1 MISEEGKERA
11 RLLAVDLVSVK
22 RDKDREEFRRSINS
36 IKEGINEVSNS
47 LANVFSQ
54 IKKDVSQS
62 LNSMKGVH

>member
-11 RLLAVDLVSVK
+11 RLLAVDLVRVK

-47 LANVFSQ
+47 LANIFSQ

-62 LNSMKGVH
+62 LNSMKRVH